1 DLIAPRFV
9 EAAAN
14 GQLLVGVKDTFTF
27 LDAHLHEAAS
37 SSISLPANNSLT
49 QLMWL
54 GGDDWL
60 AQTAGGGA
68 TPISLSVFDIAKSTG
83 TVVRSNLKEANV
95 LMFEPATQLVTL
107 SFGAEAEVAKWDPK
121 TRQLTKLASVTKPSA
136 YEQELLAPLDP
147 KRANN

>member
-1 DLIAPRFV
+1 MRVSKSCRSHMPASARSRSSRPAIPPRPCAGSTSRPSSPGEPSPPSVRRSPATTEFLGYDLIAPRFV

-68 TPISLSVFDIAKSTG
+68 TPISLSV
-83 TVVRSNLKEANV
+83 
-95 LMFEPATQLVTL
+95 
-107 SFGAEAEVAKWDPK
+107 
-121 TRQLTKLASVTKPSA
+121 
-136 YEQELLAPLDP
+136 
-147 KRANN
+147 